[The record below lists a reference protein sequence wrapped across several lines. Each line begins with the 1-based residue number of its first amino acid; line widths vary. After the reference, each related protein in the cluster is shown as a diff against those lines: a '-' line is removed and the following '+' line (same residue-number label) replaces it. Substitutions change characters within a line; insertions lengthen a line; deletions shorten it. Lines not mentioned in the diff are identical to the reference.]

1 MKPSLAV
8 LAVLLQTAGCNS
20 SAVPAGN
27 LPAAAAG
34 DVFTDPAAFRGRTV
48 RVEGVFQGYNGR
60 ACRFASDAR
69 AVSLTRS
76 DWLVRR
82 GESCLYVTGSVP
94 SGLDPFDTVTIGR
107 PVVLSAVVV
116 ADTEGRLLLRPA
128 EAQPR

>member
-1 MKPSLAV
+1 M
-8 LAVLLQTAGCNS
+8 
-20 SAVPAGN
+20 
-27 LPAAAAG
+27 
-34 DVFTDPAAFRGRTV
+34 
-48 RVEGVFQGYNGR
+48 
-60 ACRFASDAR
+60 
-69 AVSLTRS
+69 RS

-94 SGLDPFDTVTIGR
+94 SGLDPFDTATIGR